1 MIPNYQTLMRPV
13 LECASEGEAKISNVV
28 ELLANKLNLTD
39 EERAQLLPSGK
50 QTTFA
55 NRVHWARSYLK
66 QAGLVRNT
74 RRAHYEIT
82 ERGKHVLAN
91 PEIQLNV
98 SYLEKF
104 EEFIEFQTRGKDS
117 DDTQPDI
124 ADSVD
129 SGLSTPDEILR
140 AAHKEINQSLAKDLL
155 DQVRRSTPLFFEL
168 LIVELLV
175 AMGYGG
181 TSENAGRALGK
192 SGDDGIDGVIDQD
205 PLGVDQIYLQAK
217 RYHEGNNVGSGA
229 LRDFFGALS
238 LKKATKGIFV
248 TTSKFSPSAIRTA
261 NDLGSR
267 IVLIDGDQLTK
278 LMIRYNIGCRD
289 EEILHLKKLD
299 ESYFDAD

>member
-1 MIPNYQTLMRPV
+1 MIPDYQSLMRLV
-13 LECASEGEAKISNVV
+13 LECAADGEARISAVV
-28 ELLANKLNLTD
+28 ELLANKLELSE
-39 EERAQLLPSGK
+39 EERSQLLPSGK

-82 ERGKHVLAN
+82 ERGKLVLDN
-91 PEIQLNV
+91 PEIQLNAA
-98 SYLEKF
+98 YLKQF
-104 EEFIEFQTRGKDS
+104 EEFQQFQARGKS
-117 DDTQPDI
+117 DNPNQPEETEQ
-124 ADSVD
+124 VD
-129 SGLSTPDEILR
+129 SSTSTPDEVLR
-140 AAHKEINQSLAKDLL
+140 AAHREINQALAKDLL
-155 DQVRRSTPLFFEL
+155 DQVRSASPSFFEL

-181 TSENAGRALGK
+181 TSEDAGRALGK

-217 RYHEGNNVGSGA
+217 RYAEGNNIGSGA

-238 LKKATKGIFV
+238 LKKASKGIFV
-248 TTSKFSPSAIRTA
+248 TTSKFSPSATQTA

-267 IVLIDGDQLTK
+267 IVLIDGGQLTK

-289 EEILHLKKLD
+289 EDVLHLKKLD
-299 ESYFDAD
+299 DSYFETD